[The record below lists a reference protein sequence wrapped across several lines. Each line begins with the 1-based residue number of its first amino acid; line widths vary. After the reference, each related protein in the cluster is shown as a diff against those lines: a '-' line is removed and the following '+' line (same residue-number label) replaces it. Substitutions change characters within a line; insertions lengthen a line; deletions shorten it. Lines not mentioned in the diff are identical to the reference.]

1 MAIFT
6 LETDYP
12 SETGNPLEIHVRQ
25 KISLNL
31 KTERLLTWMN
41 APYELI
47 HLFIRQFWRI
57 LKIGYPSQTDN
68 PP

>member
-31 KTERLLTWMN
+31 KTERLLTCLN

-47 HLFIRQFWRI
+47 HPV
-57 LKIGYPSQTDN
+57 YPSILTDFEDRLSVSDG
-68 PP
+68 

>member
-47 HLFIRQFWRI
+47 HLFIRQF
-57 LKIGYPSQTDN
+57 
-68 PP
+68 

>member
-12 SETGNPLEIHVRQ
+12 SERGNPLEIHVRQ

-47 HLFIRQFWRI
+47 HLFIRQF
-57 LKIGYPSQTDN
+57 
-68 PP
+68 